1 MNNIKTYSNAGSPV
15 NPTNYVKLGSNTEKV
30 EKFAKYLHDFLP
42 VLEQE
47 FNDLDK
53 LCEKYKNEVFP
64 IKMQALSDIY
74 RAAEPLYEWYVEKK
88 KGKA

>member
-1 MNNIKTYSNAGSPV
+1 MNNIKTYSGS
-15 NPTNYVKLGSNTEKV
+15 NSAFAKINNTEKV

-53 LCEKYKNEVFP
+53 LSERYKNEVFP
-64 IKMQALSDIY
+64 IKMQALSAIY
-74 RAAEPLYEWYVEKK
+74 NAAQPLYEWYVEKK
-88 KGKA
+88 KK